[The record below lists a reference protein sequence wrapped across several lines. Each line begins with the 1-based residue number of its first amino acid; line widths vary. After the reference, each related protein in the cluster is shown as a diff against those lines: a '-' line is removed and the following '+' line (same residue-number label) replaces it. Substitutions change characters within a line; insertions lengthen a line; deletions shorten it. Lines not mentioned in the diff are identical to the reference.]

1 MSKPY
6 ETLFKHISLKRKR
19 VSALPRQPS
28 ADELRD
34 AWREAREAEAAW
46 VVACD
51 TRACAGEKQDTAASN
66 LENFWERV
74 KDKRR
79 IPESQEANGDRL
91 VARYEAAE
99 AAFEMAKEA
108 LGAATVARWTKPRRS
123 LTTCTKLSSLVTTP
137 KRSRRWQMFE
147 LLKMARDACRYLT
160 TLAQRR
166 GAYLLALARETEEVL
181 AELKRKRKR

>member
-79 IPESQEANGDRL
+79 IPESQEAVGDRL

-99 AAFEMAKEA
+99 AATLFEMAKGA
-108 LGAATVARWTKPRRS
+108 LGAATVALDQAKE
-123 LTTCTKLSSLVTTP
+123 KLDDVHEAIIAGDDPEAEPTLA
-137 KRSRRWQMFE
+137 MFE

-160 TLAQRR
+160 TLSQRR
-166 GAYLLALARETEEVL
+166 
-181 AELKRKRKR
+181 